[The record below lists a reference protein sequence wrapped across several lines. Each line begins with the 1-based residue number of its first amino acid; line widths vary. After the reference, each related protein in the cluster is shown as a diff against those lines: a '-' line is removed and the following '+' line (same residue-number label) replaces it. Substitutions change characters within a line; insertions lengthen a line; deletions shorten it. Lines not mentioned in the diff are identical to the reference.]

1 MMEGFRYDDLMRWK
15 AGPLMAERSRG
26 MYFSQLGL
34 HDLDRNG
41 DPDVVLVKGDP
52 GETQSGVQYL
62 DVTSVVGLTG
72 SNEGNVVPH
81 PNLNK
86 TFEAPKHYYFPLPVD
101 QLTLNESL
109 EQNSGW

>member
-1 MMEGFRYDDLMRWK
+1 V
-15 AGPLMAERSRG
+15 A
-26 MYFSQLGL
+26 
-34 HDLDRNG
+34 
-41 DPDVVLVKGDP
+41 LVEGDP

-62 DVTSVVGLTG
+62 DVTSVIGLTG
-72 SNEGNVVPH
+72 SGEGNVVPH